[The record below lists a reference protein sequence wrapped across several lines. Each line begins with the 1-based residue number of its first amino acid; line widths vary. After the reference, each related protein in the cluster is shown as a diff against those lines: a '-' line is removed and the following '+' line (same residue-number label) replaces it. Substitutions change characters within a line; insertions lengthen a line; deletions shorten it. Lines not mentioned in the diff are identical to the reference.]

1 MNSSVVAVVK
11 PPKPRLMTS
20 FCMAHDDEVLVQ

>member
-1 MNSSVVAVVK
+1 VVAVVK

-20 FCMAHDDEVLVQ
+20 ACMAPTGNGLMH